1 MNIGFKHRLDE
12 KIEASAHGKSTFFF
26 CYYGEFQSMAELR
39 CTPME
44 YGISAIVRVTND
56 AQPDES
62 SSVGNFANNADE
74 DRGFFEQKWGCF
86 SRNGKIGGFR
96 KNMITGIK
104 KTHKTTEIYFDEANE
119 WTIVRTYNTSL
130 KNRLLAFSKE
140 YPDLC
145 ELIDDDECGCL
156 SFRIQKKYFTYRIS
170 APFSEERKALAREK
184 MQELNA
190 RK

>member
-1 MNIGFKHRLDE
+1 M
-12 KIEASAHGKSTFFF
+12 
-26 CYYGEFQSMAELR
+26 
-39 CTPME
+39 P
-44 YGISAIVRVTND
+44 
-56 AQPDES
+56 QPDES

-145 ELIDDDECGCL
+145 ELIDDED
-156 SFRIQKKYFTYRIS
+156 
-170 APFSEERKALAREK
+170 RKSVV
-184 MQELNA
+184 
-190 RK
+190 